1 MAENSRPNGY
11 DDAPIYTIKTVVHVT
26 GITPATL
33 RAWERRYGVLAP
45 GRSEGGYRLY
55 SERDIATLLWLKH
68 QVGAGVA
75 ISRAVALLE
84 MHHQA
89 GEAPELNVRLDL
101 PPAQLIGVAAKD
113 VRSTGAISEDL
124 LDALLA
130 FREGE
135 AETLLGEAFGLHPVE
150 QVLEQIIAPT
160 LAEIGERWHNGEATV
175 VQEHFATAFLRR
187 RLTALFD
194 VYGNPPA
201 GSLAITGSA
210 PTEWHDVG
218 ILLVS
223 LTLRRHGWRVIYLGQ
238 NVPADHL
245 VREIGRQRPN
255 LVCLSATTPESAK
268 SLVEVADAIR
278 KLPEPRPRL
287 ALGGRA
293 FNYHPE
299 LRLLFPAAYF
309 GATAS
314 ELMTRL
320 AGRDSISERPP
331 KALLSRLS

>member
-1 MAENSRPNGY
+1 MVDNSRLSGY

-33 RAWERRYGVLAP
+33 RAWERRYGVLSP

-55 SERDIATLLWLKH
+55 SERDIATLIWLKH
-68 QVGAGVA
+68 QLGAGVA

-84 MHHQA
+84 MHRQA
-89 GEAPELNVRLDL
+89 GEEPELSVRLNLAPDQ
-101 PPAQLIGVAAKD
+101 PIGLAAKD
-113 VRSTGAISEDL
+113 VRSTGAISEAL
-124 LDALLA
+124 LYALLA
-130 FREGE
+130 FQEGE

-160 LAEIGERWHNGEATV
+160 LAEIGERWHDGEATV

-187 RLTALFD
+187 RLTVLFD

-201 GSLAITGSA
+201 GPLAITGSA
-210 PTEWHDVG
+210 PSEWHDVG
-218 ILLVS
+218 ITLVS
-223 LTLRRHGWRVIYLGQ
+223 LTLRRHGWRVICLGQ
-238 NVPADHL
+238 NVPTDHL

-255 LVCLSATTPESAK
+255 LVCLSATTHESAEG
-268 SLVEVADAIR
+268 LVEVAEAIH
-278 KLPEPRPRL
+278 KLPEPKPRL

-293 FNYHPE
+293 FNNHPE

-309 GATAS
+309 SATAS
-314 ELMTRL
+314 ELVARL
-320 AGRDSISERPP
+320 AGH
-331 KALLSRLS
+331 

>member
-1 MAENSRPNGY
+1 MADNRRASGY
-11 DDAPIYTIKTVVHVT
+11 DEAPIYTIKTVVHIT

-45 GRSEGGYRLY
+45 GRSEVGYRLY

-89 GEAPELNVRLDL
+89 GEAPELNVRLDF
-101 PPAQLIGVAAKD
+101 PPGQPIGVAAKE
-113 VRSTGAISEDL
+113 VRSTVAISEDL
-124 LDALLA
+124 LEALLA
-130 FREGE
+130 FQEGE

-160 LAEIGERWHNGEATV
+160 LEEIGDRWHDGEATV

-194 VYGNPPA
+194 VYGSHPA
-201 GSLAITGSA
+201 GPLVITGSA
-210 PTEWHDVG
+210 PSEWHDIG

-255 LVCLSATTPESAK
+255 LVCLSATTRESAEG
-268 SLVEVADAIR
+268 LAAVAEAIH
-278 KLPEPRPRL
+278 KLPEPQPRL

-293 FNYHPE
+293 FNNHPE

-314 ELMTRL
+314 ELVTRL
-320 AGRDSISERPP
+320 ARH
-331 KALLSRLS
+331 